1 MSYLPAALI
10 WFSFNWVELKSSFR
24 VYSSARKKSPKSRC
38 ELCLKSNS
46 TIWKTTKQT
55 NQPFLFLPISPS
67 AIIVPLKLTRK
78 RHLLTIVFPIKLLCP
93 IDFVWGAEFNSYSPS
108 SLLFKSTTKETDKS
122 QIRKNSVR
130 MSSSAA
136 VNSQHRMIYPSRS
149 LLVMG
154 TMLLVLLVQMEGV
167 EAVAGKAKDLHYWYL
182 PTESTIRTASE
193 REVFTKPQC
202 IKINDNLRP
211 CTNLRYSSMR
221 MPNLLAQSSLF
232 EVKNFLMGFDDE
244 RFLECDPFAR
254 DFICS
259 LATPLCFDGRAQFE
273 IPPCRTLCERV
284 RDNCFSLLL
293 EYGLGISNRFNC
305 SKFENNELCMDPSAT
320 AETTPSKTLSF
331 YTDILNCNL
340 LYSMNPNCQNAM
352 K

>member
-1 MSYLPAALI
+1 
-10 WFSFNWVELKSSFR
+10 
-24 VYSSARKKSPKSRC
+24 
-38 ELCLKSNS
+38 
-46 TIWKTTKQT
+46 
-55 NQPFLFLPISPS
+55 
-67 AIIVPLKLTRK
+67 
-78 RHLLTIVFPIKLLCP
+78 
-93 IDFVWGAEFNSYSPS
+93 
-108 SLLFKSTTKETDKS
+108 
-122 QIRKNSVR
+122 

-136 VNSQHRMIYPSRS
+136 VNSQHRMVYPSRS

>member
-1 MSYLPAALI
+1 MSEAQSSIPIHHLPF
-10 WFSFNWVELKSSFR
+10 FS
-24 VYSSARKKSPKSRC
+24 
-38 ELCLKSNS
+38 
-46 TIWKTTKQT
+46 
-55 NQPFLFLPISPS
+55 NQPQ
-67 AIIVPLKLTRK
+67 K
-78 RHLLTIVFPIKLLCP
+78 RQIKVRL
-93 IDFVWGAEFNSYSPS
+93 E
-108 SLLFKSTTKETDKS
+108 
-122 QIRKNSVR
+122 KNSVR

-340 LYSMNPNCQNAM
+340 SYSMNPNCHDAM